1 MRSWLRISG
10 IIGILPILWIPVS
23 CPAITLDEALNFAQN
38 QNPLIHQQTEQ
49 IKAKKAAFAA
59 EISPENPHVFVEYD
73 GIPKTGKLSAYGHR
87 KVGFAQTL
95 EFPLAYFLRGKQA
108 RLHEQLEW
116 SQLRILQNTIE
127 TDVKITFNQAL
138 MLAKQQ
144 TLTEELVDLSR
155 QILDKAIIRV
165 TMGEAPPYE
174 SLKAQVDLA
183 TAKNA
188 LLALRQR
195 QENTRLNLV
204 RLLGLPA
211 HAPLNPEGELVFD
224 PISPD
229 PDSLL
234 EIAERQ
240 HPELLLTELEVT
252 GKKLYQKQTRADL
265 IPNFEIRMFQ
275 TEAASGVNAVSY
287 GGELA
292 LSIPLWAPLK
302 NRGAIREARYLK
314 NAAEWHR
321 EEIRQNIH
329 LQLHKALNRLETA
342 TRQMT
347 SYQENTLQQS
357 RELQRIVTRSYEEGA
372 MSYLEVTEA
381 LRSIVTIKSGYLE
394 AIFNCLAAEAEL
406 TQAIGGK
413 SIKKSE

>member
-1 MRSWLRISG
+1 EL
-10 IIGILPILWIPVS
+10 
-23 CPAITLDEALNFAQN
+23 
-38 QNPLIHQQTEQ
+38 
-49 IKAKKAAFAA
+49 
-59 EISPENPHVFVEYD
+59 
-73 GIPKTGKLSAYGHR
+73 
-87 KVGFAQTL
+87 
-95 EFPLAYFLRGKQA
+95 
-108 RLHEQLEW
+108 
-116 SQLRILQNTIE
+116 SQLRQLQNTIE

-138 MLAKQQ
+138 MLKKQHA
-144 TLTEELVDLSR
+144 LSEELVDLSR
-155 QILDKAIIRV
+155 QIRDKAVIRV
-165 TMGEAPPYE
+165 NTGEAPPYE

-183 TAKNA
+183 TAENA
-188 LLALRQR
+188 LLSLHQR
-195 QENTRLNLV
+195 QENIRLDLL
-204 RLLGLPA
+204 RLLGMGANVSLI
-211 HAPLNPEGELVFD
+211 PEGDLTFD

-240 HPELLLTELEVT
+240 HPELLLSELHLT
-252 GKKLYQKQTRADL
+252 GQKLHQKQARADL
-265 IPNFEIRMFQ
+265 IPNFKIRLFQ
-275 TEAASGVNAVSY
+275 TETASGVNAVSY

-302 NRGAIREARYLK
+302 NRGAIEEARHLK

-321 EEIRQNIH
+321 KEIRKNIH
-329 LQLHKALNRLETA
+329 FQLQKSLNRLETA

-347 SYQENTLQQS
+347 SYQQNTLQQS

-406 TQAIGGK
+406 MQAIGGK
-413 SIKKSE
+413 NSIKSEQ